1 MCACTTDG
9 YETTEFID
17 PPTGC
22 IPGEPVTF
30 DGYPH
35 KPEKQLIPKKKIREK
50 VLAKLR
56 TDGAPFRVGDKG
68 ICRAKSSRIL
78 L

>member
-1 MCACTTDG
+1 MRGILSEAMVMCACTTDG

-22 IPGEPVTF
+22 IPEEPVTF

-35 KPEKQLIPKKKIREK
+35 KPEKQLNPKRR
-50 VLAKLR
+50 L
-56 TDGAPFRVGDKG
+56 
-68 ICRAKSSRIL
+68 
-78 L
+78 

>member
-1 MCACTTDG
+1 MSELKLNLGAREFCLDESLVMCACTTDG

-22 IPGEPVTF
+22 IPGDSVTF

-35 KPEKQLIPKKKIREK
+35 KPEK
-50 VLAKLR
+50 
-56 TDGAPFRVGDKG
+56 
-68 ICRAKSSRIL
+68 
-78 L
+78 